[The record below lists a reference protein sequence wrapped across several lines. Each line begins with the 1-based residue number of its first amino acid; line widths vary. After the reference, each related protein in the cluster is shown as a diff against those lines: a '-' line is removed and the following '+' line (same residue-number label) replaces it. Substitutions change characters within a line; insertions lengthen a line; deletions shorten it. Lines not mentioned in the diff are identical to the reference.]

1 MSKIKY
7 WLKDRAPYLIVLF
20 LLAGL
25 LFVALWPRM
34 LVFIKPGEAGV
45 LYRLLSSGTV
55 KDYVYP
61 EGLHVI
67 LPQNKMYTYDTRMQ
81 ILLHEITVLTRTGLP
96 IKLSLAVR
104 YRPIYELLG
113 VLHQNIGPNYPDK
126 IILPQIESVLRQ
138 NIGGLTPEDVYTNR
152 EGVLSEIIA
161 LALEEVGRKYIHVD
175 DIIIRSVNLPESV
188 QASIEEKLVNEQQ
201 FLAYRYK
208 LKREEEEAKRKRI
221 EAEGIRDFQTTIT
234 PTLNE
239 PLIKWLGIK
248 ATLKLA
254 ESPNS
259 KVVVIGSGEGGLPI
273 ILGNQ

>member
-1 MSKIKY
+1 MSKIKH
-7 WLKDRAPYLIVLF
+7 WLKDRAPYLIVF
-20 LLAGL
+20 
-25 LFVALWPRM
+25 F
-34 LVFIKPGEAGV
+34 KPGEAGV

-55 KDYVYP
+55 TDYVYP

-67 LPQNKMYTYDTRMQ
+67 LPQNNVYVYDTRMQ
-81 ILLHEITVLTRTGLP
+81 ILLHDLTVLTRTGLP
-96 IKLSLAVR
+96 IKLSLAIR

-113 VLHQNIGPNYPDK
+113 VLHQNIGPDYPNK

-208 LKREEEEAKRKRI
+208 LQREEEEAKRKRI

-239 PLIKWLGIK
+239 SLIKWLGIK